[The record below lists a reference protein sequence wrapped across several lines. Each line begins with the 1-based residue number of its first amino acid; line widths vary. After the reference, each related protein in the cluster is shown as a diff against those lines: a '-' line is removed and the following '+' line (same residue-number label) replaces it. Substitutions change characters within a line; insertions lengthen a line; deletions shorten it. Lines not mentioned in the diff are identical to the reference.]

1 MVICNNFSLGTSLA
15 LLMEMPR
22 PLAYCELETAATGT
36 VRDMEGMVAPF
47 FTLRE
52 RERCRPE
59 GGLLNSTTS
68 VEGGAGEKAVRLSQD
83 FFNSGFPLIVLRVT
97 RTLFSV

>member
-1 MVICNNFSLGTSLA
+1 
-15 LLMEMPR
+15 MEMPR

-36 VRDMEGMVAPF
+36 VRDMEGMAAPF

-59 GGLLNSTTS
+59 GGVLNSTTS